1 MSVELDS
8 FCYGCH
14 YRRNV
19 ATARSLGDEATAT
32 AFARELMQLY
42 LDTPVAGSAS
52 PLLSPGT
59 TALFQKYYGLDAD
72 RFRQEKA
79 DSNKFVLE
87 RLPGIRRRIETTQDP
102 LFTALQFAILGNYI
116 DFSALQG
123 ELTFE
128 KLDEMLKNAENMDLD
143 RETYHRFREKL
154 GKSENLLYLT
164 DNAGEIGFDRL
175 LGEEIA
181 RAYPNLAITFCVRG
195 GPAANDATRADA
207 ALMEL
212 PFPVIDNGTNIP
224 GTVLSALGAQAKQ
237 AMDAADVILS
247 KGQGNVETLYGCG
260 YPIFYA
266 FLVKCQRFQ
275 DLFGKEKLTPMFVE
289 ETGTGA

>member
-1 MSVELDS
+1 
-8 FCYGCH
+8 
-14 YRRNV
+14 
-19 ATARSLGDEATAT
+19 
-32 AFARELMQLY
+32 MQLY

-87 RLPGIRRRIETTQDP
+87 RLPGIRKRIETTQDP

-154 GKSENLLYLT
+154 GKSQRLLYLT
-164 DNAGEIGFDRL
+164 DNAGEIGFDPL
-175 LGEEIA
+175 LGEELQS
-181 RAYPNLAITFCVRG
+181 YPGLASPSRPGRSG
-195 GPAANDATRADA
+195 GQRRHPGRA

-212 PFPVIDNGTNIP
+212 PFPAHRQRHEHPRHGAVRP
-224 GTVLSALGAQAKQ
+224 GGPGKAGRGCRRRDPVQGSGQRGDVVRLRLS
-237 AMDAADVILS
+237 DFF
-247 KGQGNVETLYGCG
+247 TH
-260 YPIFYA
+260 FW
-266 FLVKCQRFQ
+266 
-275 DLFGKEKLTPMFVE
+275 
-289 ETGTGA
+289 

>member
-1 MSVELDS
+1 M
-8 FCYGCH
+8 
-14 YRRNV
+14 
-19 ATARSLGDEATAT
+19 
-32 AFARELMQLY
+32 
-42 LDTPVAGSAS
+42 AGSAS

-87 RLPGIRRRIETTQDP
+87 RLPGIRKRIETTQDP

-154 GKSENLLYLT
+154 GKSQRLLYLT

-181 RAYPNLAITFCVRG
+181 KAYPGLTITFCVRG

-275 DLFGKEKLTPMFVE
+275 DLFGKEKLTPMFLE
-289 ETGTGA
+289 ETGKRG